1 VTADRPTTGTPSPK
15 PEPPLTLYLVNRLE
29 LVVRALLDDALR
41 PLGLTTLQYTALS
54 VLQRRG
60 GLSSAQLARRSFLR
74 PQTMHEM
81 VLTLEQRGL
90 ISRERDPRNRR
101 VLLANLTDEGKAL
114 LARCEP
120 LVLELE
126 ERLLS
131 QLDPGERHLFRDSL
145 ERGISALGALAH
157 GTKSRGEATG

>member
-1 VTADRPTTGTPSPK
+1 MTVSRRRVATPS
-15 PEPPLTLYLVNRLE
+15 T
-29 LVVRALLDDALR
+29 
-41 PLGLTTLQYTALS
+41 
-54 VLQRRG
+54 
-60 GLSSAQLARRSFLR
+60 
-74 PQTMHEM
+74 
-81 VLTLEQRGL
+81 
-90 ISRERDPRNRR
+90 IDPRNRR